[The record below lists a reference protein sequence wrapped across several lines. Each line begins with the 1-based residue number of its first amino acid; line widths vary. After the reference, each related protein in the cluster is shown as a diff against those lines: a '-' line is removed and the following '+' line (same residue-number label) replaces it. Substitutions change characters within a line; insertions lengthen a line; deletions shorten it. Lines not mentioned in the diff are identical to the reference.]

1 METGGRKLETAAP
14 TGSDGGTMSP
24 SLRTRSSARGTA
36 WTIVL
41 FLGGALGLSAAPG
54 VPDDL
59 RPLPLRTDAQR
70 VALATKIF
78 ARPKMTLAEHERR
91 LEGHV
96 DEHDAGGVTDDSIA
110 DDPIDLADARA
121 LHDEQHAERD
131 LAALAVL
138 APPAAEQEA
147 AAVAVDRAAVVA
159 RAEGKKAARLRE
171 QHAGLKMPGA
181 VIDNPCIEKDADGD
195 CDRTAL
201 DPLFSTFDAIARGDD
216 DARAAVVV
224 LGNSLIASDH
234 VTDILRSRLQD
245 AFGDAGRGFLLPER
259 LVKDVGRRVRT
270 GQGSGGWI
278 VHHFAKD
285 PPFADGVRFGFSGAV
300 YEASVTGEHSR
311 FDVDGAR
318 SARLFWLD
326 TGKGLRLDVDGK
338 TWLTVPP
345 GDATGEAK
353 HVEIRLPPLSK
364 ELTLV
369 ADAGARV
376 FGVALERDR
385 RGVMVDTIGVPAAS
399 TKLYTEAVDRGVF
412 VEQLR
417 ARAPTLLVAMLGGNE
432 TRALSW
438 GALDEATFAARL
450 GAMIDSFKEA
460 APQAACLVVT
470 PIDAGKTTTADDTLV
485 TRPEIHTVIAV
496 QQKVAAEKGCGFFDL
511 FAAMGGDGSL
521 QRMREQKLVS
531 DDLVHPTARG
541 GDVLGQL
548 FADAMLR
555 TYRDTRAGSEQLA
568 HRRRARDDD
577 AGDTFVGLSFPTLD
591 EGPVTV
597 GAPTTKTKRPRPL
610 SRFFARLAA
619 LEGGE
624 ATRVAIG
631 QFGASHTAGQSL
643 TDRMR
648 ARLAARYGGAGPG
661 FVAVGTASKRQV
673 PAGVVRDIVGAFDLT
688 DGREVVAG
696 GALGM
701 AGMKARLL
709 PGGKLS
715 VGFCEKCSARAVED
729 TPASIQLAWL
739 YTPDMGTADVIVDG
753 ERLATVTPSSRRT
766 DSDVQF
772 LRVSTKSEKARIEVV
787 SRATAEPSS
796 QGSDGLSPVGPVHI
810 LGVVEE
816 LERPGIVLDAVG
828 LPGTTGMTPQ
838 RWRQDLYAE
847 EVKSRRYDLIV
858 TAWGTNE
865 AGIAS
870 LDATT
875 YKHHFGNTLKTLQG
889 AAPDADCLIVGA
901 SDRFDQKPGGLVPA
915 PNHEL
920 VERVQKELAAEHGCA
935 FFSMRDAMGG
945 PGSMKQWVKDGL
957 ALPDHVHFTREGYQK
972 MADILIDDLLAAA
985 SKAAPRA
992 GAAVADQ
999 DQDDDVDDDIVP
1011 PLSPKSAP
1019 SSPGAPSSS
1028 APSPSGPTSPTLPTL
1043 AATPAGKTAS
1053 LTAMEEAP
1061 RALP

>member
-1 METGGRKLETAAP
+1 METGGGKLETAAP
-14 TGSDGGTMSP
+14 VGSDGDTMSP
-24 SLRTRSSARGTA
+24 SLRTAPPARGTA

-59 RPLPLRTDAQR
+59 RPLPLRTDEQR
-70 VALATKIF
+70 VALATKVF

-91 LEGHV
+91 LEGLV
-96 DEHDAGGVTDDSIA
+96 DEGVQDDGVDHA
-110 DDPIDLADARA
+110 NDPIELADARA
-121 LHDEQHAERD
+121 LHDERHAEGD

-138 APPAAEQEA
+138 PAPPAAEQEA

-159 RAEGKKAARLRE
+159 RADGKKAARLRA
-171 QHAGLKMPGA
+171 QHKALKMPGG
-181 VIDNPCIEKDADGD
+181 VVDNPCIARDDDGD
-195 CDRTAL
+195 CERTAL

-216 DARAAVVV
+216 DARAVVVV

-234 VTDILRSRLQD
+234 VTDILRGRLQE

-259 LVKDVGRRVRT
+259 LVKDVGRRART
-270 GQGSGGWI
+270 GQGSDGWI

-285 PPFADGVRFGFSGAV
+285 PPFAAGVRFGFSGAV
-300 YEASVTGEHSR
+300 YEASVTGEYSR

-345 GDATGEAK
+345 GAATGEAK

-364 ELTLV
+364 ELKLV

-385 RGVMVDTIGVPAAS
+385 RGVIVDTIGVPAAS
-399 TKLYTEAVDRGVF
+399 TKLYTEAVDRAVF

-417 ARAPTLLVAMLGGNE
+417 ARAPTMLVAMLGGNE

-438 GALDEATFAARL
+438 GALDEATLTSRL
-450 GAMIDSFKEA
+450 STLIDTFKEA
-460 APQAACLVVT
+460 APRAACLVVT

-511 FAAMGGDGSL
+511 FAAMGGEGSL

-548 FADAMLR
+548 FADAMLQ
-555 TYRDTRAGSEQLA
+555 TYRDTRAASEQLA
-568 HRRRARDDD
+568 HRRRPRDA

-597 GAPTTKTKRPRPL
+597 GVPAATTKRPRPL

-715 VGFCEKCSARAVED
+715 ISFCEKCSARAVEG
-729 TPASIQLAWL
+729 TPGSIQLAWL
-739 YTPDMGTADVIVDG
+739 YTPDMGTADVFVDG
-753 ERLATVTPSSRRT
+753 ERQATVTPAQRRT
-766 DSDVQF
+766 ASDVQF
-772 LRVSTKSEKARIEVV
+772 LRVRTKSEKARIEIV
-787 SRATAEPSS
+787 SRATPEPSS
-796 QGSDGLSPVGPVHI
+796 AGDDGLSPVGPVHI

-847 EVKSRRYDLIV
+847 EVRSRRYDLII

-875 YKHHFGNTLKTLQG
+875 YKHHFGNTLKTLKG

-901 SDRFDQKPGGLVPA
+901 SDRFDEKPAGLVPA

-972 MADILIDDLLAAA
+972 MADLLIDDLLAAA

-999 DQDDDVDDDIVP
+999 TCDDDDI
-1011 PLSPKSAP
+1011 LSPPESSSSP
-1019 SSPGAPSSS
+1019 SSPS
-1028 APSPSGPTSPTLPTL
+1028 APALT
-1043 AATPAGKTAS
+1043 ATPAGKTAS
-1053 LTAMEEAP
+1053 LTAQEETA